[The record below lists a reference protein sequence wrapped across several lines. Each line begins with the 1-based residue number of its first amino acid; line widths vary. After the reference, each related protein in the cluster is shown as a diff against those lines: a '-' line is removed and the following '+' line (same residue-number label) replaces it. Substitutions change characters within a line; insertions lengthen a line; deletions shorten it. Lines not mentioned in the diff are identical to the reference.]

1 MQAIRGGSDVL
12 HTDPDQV
19 FDQVLVIAS
28 DFYEEL
34 FTVECVTGLGFE
46 GQRADLDTGDDVEE
60 PNSDPYVFDED
71 LDNGYNGDAYLEGM
85 QVDDQSIIATVKNIL
100 QYMTEF
106 GQEHEHDEA
115 LMMLLDETLEEF
127 VRTKEAS
134 HATFVVSNEQEADNV
149 HVELLRYLFSCA
161 CQPYLVFVHSWLYRA
176 SLKDPYNEFVVQ
188 EPKLMASA
196 GSGSQQV
203 DTPNVTPDANATTTE
218 LYIDKNLAGDFKSF
232 VPKGNAQEVEGLQ
245 APKVTSE
252 CLSHSVAPEPA
263 CGLKER
269 KETTQQHELDCAD
282 FPRAREVA
290 EAERTGSIVAEGHPF
305 SSKSNMGSKLRK
317 RWIEPSEVVILHGQS
332 EEDASLE
339 LLPAEENLDICRRI
353 HYVSYEDVEPDAI
366 CDKLKKEE
374 DYELSMSDRDNSPL
388 YSFPA
393 LTEAKLQSGMDLKC
407 QVGGPSL
414 QLSTLARSQFDGASF
429 FFFPDI
435 NLEVVGSEIFGRS
448 YMHKLAQNYK
458 VFNTPQSDGYRK
470 ITSNFNAVSQK
481 FWSFDDCISDGS
493 LYMNIFPSILFTSA
507 SNVAGTLSLDNK
519 RVYLPHS
526 EAQNEMEQSK
536 ADGQNFADS
545 LRNLPNVF
553 GAPTLCKC
561 SPFRSSKA
569 EPLVK
574 FRAETPLERLKE
586 DERLES
592 LVKAS
597 QSRQGVHCGGA
608 TWQSYLGLRGHE
620 DVGPVAVP
628 GTALESSEVPLEV
641 IIEKCIIQEVLSQY
655 QCISHFSVRLLHQV
669 FGLEDHLAALRRYFF
684 MERGDWAETFTSA
697 LYHNAWHPTG
707 PSQRQLEVQMLLEA
721 AVQNSS
727 CQEDDY
733 AERLHVCVEE
743 GGKDFPLDVD
753 NLGHV
758 YINKTSLFAFDFI
771 TLGYRLEWPV
781 SLIITS
787 NSLKLYNST
796 FCFLIHA
803 KLAAHAVNDIWRFLK
818 DLLHGCR
825 QGDTSQKQEWLNT
838 LMLFRQQVDHFVT
851 TLQGHLETQL
861 LHNVWRKFLQALHH
875 EGKDLL
881 DLEILHGLYLQDAL
895 HVCFLSEETKSVK
908 THIEDIMQCL
918 IELSGCLNILGK
930 QQNGEATL
938 ESEKVQSAI
947 LEAKN
952 HFESSMR
959 QLLEIALN
967 RHNHFALSQ
976 FWTRLD
982 FNGFFGR

>member
-1 MQAIRGGSDVL
+1 MVQGETMASSPPLQSQVFVSDV
-12 HTDPDQV
+12 TNIV
-19 FDQVLVIAS
+19 VN
-28 DFYEEL
+28 EESSPTSKTPSL
-34 FTVECVTGLGFE
+34 TFN
-46 GQRADLDTGDDVEE
+46 DTKD
-60 PNSDPYVFDED
+60 NSDADSCNMTSVAADVF
-71 LDNGYNGDAYLEGM
+71 LDM
-85 QVDDQSIIATVKNIL
+85 TCPQVDFLKEVKPVEDTFTQSMVIEDFNPL
-100 QYMTEF
+100 
-106 GQEHEHDEA
+106 
-115 LMMLLDETLEEF
+115 
-127 VRTKEAS
+127 
-134 HATFVVSNEQEADNV
+134 N
-149 HVELLRYLFSCA
+149 
-161 CQPYLVFVHSWLYRA
+161 
-176 SLKDPYNEFVVQ
+176 
-188 EPKLMASA
+188 
-196 GSGSQQV
+196 V
-203 DTPNVTPDANATTTE
+203 DTPNVTPDTNATTTE
-218 LYIDKNLAGDFKSF
+218 LYIDKNLAGDSRSF
-232 VPKGNAQEVEGLQ
+232 IPKGNAREVEGLQ
-245 APKVTSE
+245 VPEVTSE
-252 CLSHSVAPEPA
+252 CISHSVAAEPA

-269 KETTQQHELDCAD
+269 KETTQQHELDCA
-282 FPRAREVA
+282 
-290 EAERTGSIVAEGHPF
+290 ERTGSIVAEGQPF
-305 SSKSNMGSKLRK
+305 SSKSNMGSKQRK

-353 HYVSYEDVEPDAI
+353 HYVSYQDVEPDAI
-366 CDKLKKEE
+366 CDILKKEE
-374 DYELSMSDRDNSPL
+374 DYELSMLDRDNSPL
-388 YSFPA
+388 CSFPA
-393 LTEAKLQSGMDLKC
+393 LTEANLQSSMDLKC

-429 FFFPDI
+429 FFFSDI
-435 NLEVVGSEIFGRS
+435 NLEAVGSEIFGRS

-458 VFNTPQSDGYRK
+458 NFNLPQSDSYKK

-493 LYMNIFPSILFTSA
+493 SYMHTFPSILFTSA
-507 SNVAGTLSLDNK
+507 SSAAGTLSLDNK
-519 RVYLPHS
+519 RVYLPHG

-536 ADGQNFADS
+536 AEGQNFVGS

-553 GAPTLCKC
+553 GAPTLC
-561 SPFRSSKA
+561 SPLRSSKS

-628 GTALESSEVPLEV
+628 WTALESSEVPLEV

-743 GGKDFPLDVD
+743 GGKDFLLATD
-753 NLGHV
+753 NLGHL

-787 NSLKLYNST
+787 KSLKVYNST
-796 FCFLIHA
+796 FGFLIHA

-818 DLLHGCR
+818 AVLLTISLDSRFHRCCERPSQPCASGSPKLNGSVNQIPPLQDLLHGCR

-838 LMLFRQQVDHFVT
+838 LMLFRCRIFVK
-851 TLQGHLETQL
+851 LNHWSSNNLKEDWGYGGWPLE
-861 LHNVWRKFLQALHH
+861 
-875 EGKDLL
+875 
-881 DLEILHGLYLQDAL
+881 
-895 HVCFLSEETKSVK
+895 EE
-908 THIEDIMQCL
+908 HCME
-918 IELSGCLNILGK
+918 
-930 QQNGEATL
+930 
-938 ESEKVQSAI
+938 
-947 LEAKN
+947 
-952 HFESSMR
+952 
-959 QLLEIALN
+959 
-967 RHNHFALSQ
+967 
-976 FWTRLD
+976 
-982 FNGFFGR
+982 